1 MSAMHAH
8 IKNKV
13 MRTNKLKNFIKKNYS
28 KEFVLNAYEFFAD
41 PPSYFLER
49 LYTQDYDYILDVFL
63 EECRNNNVSILDAIN
78 YYIKNKLF
86 INQKI

>member
-1 MSAMHAH
+1 M
-8 IKNKV
+8 KTK
-13 MRTNKLKNFIKKNYS
+13 KLKKFIKKNYSS

-41 PPSYFLER
+41 PPAYFLER

-63 EECRNNNVSILDAIN
+63 EECRENNVSILDAIN
-78 YYIKNKLF
+78 YYI

>member
-1 MSAMHAH
+1 M
-8 IKNKV
+8 KTK
-13 MRTNKLKNFIKKNYS
+13 KLKKFIKKNYS

-49 LYTQDYDYILDVFL
+49 LQSQDYDYILDALL
-63 EECRNNNVSILDAIN
+63 EECRENNVSILDAIN
-78 YYIKNKLF
+78 YYI